1 MKNRRIIIL
10 GSNSFIAKETINKL
24 EGEKINLVK
33 ISRKNINLEN
43 NDSIK
48 KLKKIYKKNDK
59 IIFVAAKAPVKN
71 IKMLSENL
79 KICEN
84 VLKSLEGVNFN
95 QLLYV
100 SSDAVYSDSKSKI
113 TEDSLTV
120 PDSYH
125 GFMHLMRERM
135 LSTFT
140 KKLTIIRPTLVFGN
154 KDPHNGY
161 GPNMFIRNAQS
172 NYNIRLFG
180 KGEERRDH
188 IYVKDVANIIFAC
201 LKKNKFGIFN
211 AVSGSVISFY
221 KISQLIKKKY
231 NVKIEFTKRK
241 GPMPHNG
248 YRAFDNKKIQNVLG
262 FKKITSIKDF
272 MELGLRYEK

>member
-1 MKNRRIIIL
+1 MKNQRIIIL

-24 EGEKINLVK
+24 EGEKIDLVK

-113 TEDSLTV
+113 TEESLTV

-231 NVKIEFTKRK
+231 NVKVEFTKRK